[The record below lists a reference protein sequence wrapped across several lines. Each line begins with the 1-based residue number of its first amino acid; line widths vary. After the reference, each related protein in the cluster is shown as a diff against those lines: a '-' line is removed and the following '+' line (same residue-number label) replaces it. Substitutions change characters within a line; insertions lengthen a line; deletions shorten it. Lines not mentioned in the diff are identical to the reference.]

1 MHDPN
6 ASRPESG
13 TPGRGAGR
21 FSLVRFSV
29 DHPRLVLTTTA
40 LLTLLS
46 LVPLPKIRT
55 DTNPKN
61 MLPASA
67 PVRVRNAEVERTFV
81 LREDMI
87 AVGIENDAGVLQP
100 ATLARIYRITQ
111 GILKLPGVVSEDV
124 TSFVTITNVR
134 SEAGTVYVEPLMPEP
149 PTTPEGVEALRKKIF
164 TNPLLLDR
172 IVSRDG
178 KMTAIFVPIEKG
190 ANGKVIADQIRDIL
204 RREHGPERFY
214 VAGDPVARDTFG
226 AEMFR
231 LMAVFSPVAAL
242 VMFLAIYFM
251 FRSFLMAASMLAVA
265 MVAILWS
272 IEIGRAHV

>member
-1 MHDPN
+1 MPD
-6 ASRPESG
+6 ASGKDS
-13 TPGRGAGR
+13 GR

-29 DHPRLVLTTTA
+29 DHPRLVLGITA

-46 LVPLPKIRT
+46 LIPLPKIRT

-61 MLPASA
+61 MLPPTA

-100 ATLARIYRITQ
+100 STLGTIYRVTQ
-111 GILKLPGVVSEDV
+111 AILKLPGVVSEDV

-149 PTTPEGVEALRKKIF
+149 PTTPEGIAQLRRKIF

-178 KMTAIFVPIEKG
+178 RM
-190 ANGKVIADQIRDIL
+190 
-204 RREHGPERFY
+204 
-214 VAGDPVARDTFG
+214 
-226 AEMFR
+226 
-231 LMAVFSPVAAL
+231 
-242 VMFLAIYFM
+242 
-251 FRSFLMAASMLAVA
+251 
-265 MVAILWS
+265 
-272 IEIGRAHV
+272 